1 MRKKITMLIRV
12 STMYKEEEMRKKI
25 TMLMATVLLIG
36 AGCLGSSLAAQRGGG
51 HGQRGSGGP
60 EAFGEMGGRDFGGRD
75 GGMSIPSQRML
86 SRVLDLTDQQIE
98 ELELLKEVAQAAIE
112 PLVDERHEL
121 REQLRAALD
130 VEAPDILLVGEL
142 VAASRDVSD
151 EIRAIQESGRDNFLA
166 ILTDEQIATLE
177 EMQDRRGSRGGF
189 RRGSPGP
196 DEEGF

>member
-1 MRKKITMLIRV
+1 
-12 STMYKEEEMRKKI
+12 
-25 TMLMATVLLIG
+25 
-36 AGCLGSSLAAQRGGG
+36 
-51 HGQRGSGGP
+51 
-60 EAFGEMGGRDFGGRD
+60 
-75 GGMSIPSQRML
+75 MSIPSQRML

-112 PLVDERHEL
+112 PLVDARHEL

-142 VAASRDVSD
+142 VAASRDFSD

-166 ILTDEQIATLE
+166 ILTDEQIATLQ
-177 EMQDRRGSRGGF
+177 EMRDRRGSRGGF